1 MNAQDH
7 NKDLKMQKVQ
17 DVVLKGAFAI
27 CKVTNTL
34 ISLKNNKNISGKEL
48 RLQLFNVIKICIER
62 LTFLGMTNLE
72 GDNIRRQYLS
82 KILPPKLFPLT
93 KDVPTR

>member
-1 MNAQDH
+1 MNAQDR

-17 DVVLKGAFAI
+17 EVVLKGAFAI

-34 ISLKNNKNISGKEL
+34 INLKNNKNISVKEL
-48 RLQLFNVIKICIER
+48 RLQLFNIIKICIES

-72 GDNIRRQYLS
+72 GDNIRRQHLS